1 MMTFMIEHT
10 GCAVARVLI
19 GWGVRTITFIDNGK
33 VSYSNPARQCLYTFD
48 DCVNREHK
56 AIAAASRLKQIYPDV
71 QSNGYVMSI
80 PMPGHPLHNING
92 SMKHDLMNR
101 SSSSSSSSIDRSDES
116 NQDINDFYHLEDLIK
131 SHDVC
136 FTLTDSREAR
146 WLPTM
151 LCTKY
156 NKVLINSALGFDS
169 YLVMY
174 HDNCRYDEGDYGHGR
189 SEERINDDHDQQQ
202 QQQLSGQQ
210 QQLSGQQQQLS
221 GQQQQQQQQISGQQ
235 QHNHAIKKPELGCY
249 FCNDVVAAQN
259 STRDRSIDQQ
269 CTVTRPGLSFI
280 AAGLAVEIMVAVL
293 QKKKNKKEKE
303 SMMKK
308 IDDDD
313 GEERDDDDNIPHQIR
328 GNVNGFSQLL
338 LKVSAI
344 LYDI

>member
-1 MMTFMIEHT
+1 MVKYH
-10 GCAVARVLI
+10 
-19 GWGVRTITFIDNGK
+19 
-33 VSYSNPARQCLYTFD
+33 PARQCLYTFD
-48 DCVNREHK
+48 DCVNRQYK
-56 AIAAASRLKQIYPDV
+56 AIAVASRLKQIYPDV

-80 PMPGHPLHNING
+80 PMPGHSLHNING
-92 SMKHDLMNR
+92 LLKYDLMNR
-101 SSSSSSSSIDRSDES
+101 SSNSSSSRSSSSSSRSSSSSIDRSDES

-189 SEERINDDHDQQQ
+189 SEERINDDHDHQQQ
-202 QQQLSGQQ
+202 QQQLSSQ
-210 QQLSGQQQQLS
+210 QQQQLS
-221 GQQQQQQQQISGQQ
+221 GQQQQQQLSGQQ
-235 QHNHAIKKPELGCY
+235 HHYNHAIKKPELGCY

-293 QKKKNKKEKE
+293 QKKRKKKKEKE

-308 IDDDD
+308 IDYDDGDDDD
-313 GEERDDDDNIPHQIR
+313 GEDDAEGDNIPQIR
-328 GNVNGFSQLL
+328 GNVNGFSQILL
-338 LKVSAI
+338 NVSAI
-344 LYDI
+344 HYTI

>member
-1 MMTFMIEHT
+1 MMTFMIAHT

-71 QSNGYVMSI
+71 RSNGYVMSI

-92 SMKHDLMNR
+92 SLKHDLMNR
-101 SSSSSSSSIDRSDES
+101 SSKGGSSNSSSSSSSSSSIDRSDES

-156 NKVLINSALGFDS
+156 NKVIINSALGFDS

-189 SEERINDDHDQQQ
+189 SEERINDDHDQ
-202 QQQLSGQQ
+202 
-210 QQLSGQQQQLS
+210 
-221 GQQQQQQQQISGQQ
+221 
-235 QHNHAIKKPELGCY
+235 
-249 FCNDVVAAQN
+249 
-259 STRDRSIDQQ
+259 
-269 CTVTRPGLSFI
+269 
-280 AAGLAVEIMVAVL
+280 
-293 QKKKNKKEKE
+293 
-303 SMMKK
+303 
-308 IDDDD
+308 
-313 GEERDDDDNIPHQIR
+313 
-328 GNVNGFSQLL
+328 
-338 LKVSAI
+338 
-344 LYDI
+344 

>member
-1 MMTFMIEHT
+1 
-10 GCAVARVLI
+10 
-19 GWGVRTITFIDNGK
+19 
-33 VSYSNPARQCLYTFD
+33 
-48 DCVNREHK
+48 VNREHK
-56 AIAAASRLKQIYPDV
+56 AIAAAFRLKQIYPDV

-101 SSSSSSSSIDRSDES
+101 SSISSSSSIDRSDES
-116 NQDINDFYHLEDLIK
+116 NQDINDFYHLEGLIK

-189 SEERINDDHDQQQ
+189 SEERINDDHNQQQ

-210 QQLSGQQQQLS
+210 QQLSGQQH
-221 GQQQQQQQQISGQQ
+221 

-293 QKKKNKKEKE
+293 QKKKEKKKKE
-303 SMMKK
+303 SMMMMMMM
-308 IDDDD
+308 
-313 GEERDDDDNIPHQIR
+313 GMMMM
-328 GNVNGFSQLL
+328 GMM
-338 LKVSAI
+338 LKVIIFLIRSEEMLVASRK
-344 LYDI
+344 YF